1 MSNNICAL
9 KKDKLLIYYKESDN
23 TDMLKAF
30 IEKIVDRFD
39 DIKDYFNVKYDFLEL
54 TLHSKPD
61 FDEFVASTTS
71 QYGSKENI
79 PNWLVGFS
87 VNQGVHIVIPTEDK
101 IEYMT
106 KVAIHELTHLLSY
119 KIEHKE
125 KRVKLLDE
133 GIATF
138 LANQMSDKRFET
150 IVEDFNNGNLHKIED
165 FCIYNGNEFGK
176 LNGYAYSYVIM
187 EFLNQKFGKEK
198 ILYWLKYPEDFLK
211 IVPQIELEF
220 KQYLTLIIS
229 EIFT

>member
-1 MSNNICAL
+1 MSNNIWTL
-9 KKDKLLIYYKESDN
+9 KKDKLIIYYKETDN
-23 TDMLKAF
+23 TDILKSF
-30 IEKIVDRFD
+30 IEKIISRFE
-39 DIKDYFNVKYDFLEL
+39 DIKDYFNVEYDLLEL

-87 VNQGVHIVIPTEDK
+87 INQGVHIVIPREDK
-101 IEYMT
+101 LEYMT

-150 IVEDFNNGNLHKIED
+150 IVDDYNSGNLHKIED

-187 EFLNQKFGKEK
+187 EFLNKKYGKEK
-198 ILYWLKYPEDFLK
+198 ILYWLKYPEDFLR
-211 IVPQIELEF
+211 IVPKIELEF
-220 KQYLTLIIS
+220 KEYLINKINK
-229 EIFT
+229 